1 MTVLSRES
9 RSGFFRT
16 LSEKWKIPAWKWS
29 AMVSLFLIACFGLWS
44 GIFVRKNVLSPLA
57 ISGITLSAETTDG
70 LGVDPGSA
78 FLLRSAEEIS
88 LEAVRDRLSVSPAV
102 SFTTRS
108 RSANEVEVT
117 FDQPL
122 KGGSVYTFKL
132 STDDTSADA
141 AKAASEDATGF
152 LSWAFQTK
160 KVFAIEK
167 TLPGDRAIAVPL
179 SAGIEV
185 TFTDE
190 HFTDAEDFFQIE
202 PAVKGRFERHR
213 KTLVF
218 IPEKLS
224 PKTLYTVTMKA
235 GVSVEG
241 SGDILMSDKM
251 FRFETAAEEF
261 SSENKSLDI
270 SSNWYSG
277 MAIYQFGLGA
287 TPAFSVVA
295 SGFETSSINVSV
307 YRFSD
312 EDAYLSALR
321 FEGSIPSWTRYAR
334 SVMKMDDRG
343 LEKVSSFQSNLESSG
358 WSQYFLFPEPL
369 PEGEYFVVIE
379 SDGAKAHGFFQ
390 VTDMSTYSAV
400 SDTETLVWANRVGK
414 TGAPIKGA
422 SAEIVSGE
430 KRESLF
436 GTTDGN
442 GLLSAPTPGFL
453 KDGTAPETSF
463 VRVASSDGKSVIVPV
478 ESNANY
484 SSGASGRSEAYWS
497 YLYLD
502 RETYQPTDTLA
513 FWGVLRKRDASAP
526 EQLKLKMLI
535 DGKEQRIETSEW
547 GTFIGE
553 IPIKELPVGY
563 YSAQVYLEGDD
574 PDTDTA
580 LATVGFSVETYTK
593 PAYRITL
600 APEKA
605 TALQD
610 EPVRFLGKVE
620 FFDGT
625 PVPGVELTT
634 GYPEKKMLTT
644 DNNGGFSFEERF
656 SDMKSPGRRSVS
668 VAPTSGEEGDITV
681 EASVAVFSSMVGLSS
696 EETRDGLRQKISL
709 KAFDVDFKKANAA
722 NRVFFGYYSDASTYA
737 GAAISGTRIAVKT
750 KEISYVTKEDGESYD
765 FIEKKKIKRY
775 RYEREEKN
783 LPEQVLVTGDDG
795 KAAMELSLVDGK
807 NYEVIF
813 ESVDAGGR
821 KTVLERYF
829 YGYASSGSEPDYA
842 LVQKQ
847 EGDHEYR
854 LDEEVDLSF
863 EKTDDSA
870 LPLGSRFL
878 FYRAQRGLRDAVVQS
893 DPSYR
898 FSYAERDVPN
908 IEIRGIMFTGTTYIE
923 RLMGVRFDQEDREL
937 SLSVSADKPSY
948 RPGDTV
954 NLDVSVKDP
963 DGNGRPAKVNLSA
976 VDEAQLAVA
985 PHEPSL
991 MMEDSWNG
999 IYRSVGGGI
1008 IAAYASHQYPNL
1020 KDMAERGGCF
1030 LSGTPI
1036 LMADGSEKPI
1046 ESVAVGDSV
1055 SSRASEAD
1063 PILRAGSVTQVFQ
1076 HVVDGY
1082 LVING
1087 FLRVTPEHNIFSN
1100 GRWVMAGELRIG
1112 DSVLLADNHWEKI
1125 RSIEK
1130 RGERVTVYNFS
1141 VDTYHTY
1148 FADGV
1153 YVHNN
1158 KGRSVFLDR
1167 VLFSEI
1173 ETDANGRGK
1182 TSFRVSDNLTSWR
1195 VASQAVTKDLFAGQS
1210 NDLSVPV
1217 SLPFFVLPAFNAE
1230 YVAGD
1235 KPILSLR
1242 AFGTGVTKGD
1252 PVEFSIES
1260 ESLGVKK
1267 SVSGKVFE
1275 SSDVEL
1281 PPLPE
1286 GTHEITIGARSGD
1299 KTDKLTRTIRV
1310 VPEGTWRTETAA
1322 FPVTAGTE
1330 FRPGE
1335 RGRTTIM
1342 FSEQGMS
1349 TALSELW
1356 DLAMNGSGRF
1366 DGMVAGALAKR
1377 ILNESF
1383 GEKFDPASPDEWQ
1396 PFVDENKG
1404 YKLLP
1409 YGDADLYVTALSGIA
1424 GVRDMLPAL
1433 DADILQETVEN
1444 TESSRE
1450 SVVVALLGR
1459 ALRGDAVL
1467 LDVERILSEKDL
1479 SVREKLLL
1487 GVAESALGNG
1497 ERGKL
1502 ILHEAL
1508 GAYEEHAVAIAV
1520 PSGKSGSSEELE
1532 ATALGAVIAVL
1543 SGMPEADQLFSYV
1556 NGRVSRENPFFLERI
1571 AFLESKLKH
1580 APKRGDVSI
1589 SYSLNGERKEKT
1601 MKRGETFSL
1610 SLSQDEVRTLKI
1622 EKTDGNIGATVIRTM
1637 AAKEGEGNAL
1647 SGTLQRSY
1655 SVSGAS
1661 KHELRSGDLVLV
1673 NLSSYIEA
1681 EEVKLGGC
1689 LFVTDTLPAG
1699 MKPVTSWHG
1708 SEQESNETVR
1718 IYPYSVEGQ
1727 RVKFCIPT
1735 DIKKPVEYLA
1745 RVSGK
1750 GEFSAPGTLVETS
1763 DGSRFKVF
1771 SSDRLTIK

>member
-1 MTVLSRES
+1 MAVLSQES
-9 RSGFFRT
+9 RSGFFHT
-16 LSEKWKIPAWKWS
+16 LGEKWKIPAWKWS
-29 AMVSLFLIACFGLWS
+29 AMAILFLVVSLGLWFGLS
-44 GIFVRKNVLSPLA
+44 VRKSVLSPLA
-57 ISGITLSAETTDG
+57 ISGMTLSAETSDG

-78 FLLRSAEEIS
+78 FLLRSVAEIAP
-88 LEAVRDRLSVSPAV
+88 EAVQDRLSVSPAV
-102 SFTTRS
+102 PFTTRS

-122 KGGSVYTFKL
+122 KGGSVYAFKL

-160 KVFAIEK
+160 RVFAIEK

-218 IPEKLS
+218 VPEKLS

-235 GVSVEG
+235 GVGVEG
-241 SGDILMSDKM
+241 SGDTLASDRV
-251 FRFETAAEEF
+251 FRFETAAEEQYAG
-261 SSENKSLDI
+261 NKRLDI

-287 TPAFSVVA
+287 TPAFSVAA
-295 SGFETSSINVSV
+295 SGFETSSIGVSV
-307 YRFSD
+307 YRFPD

-321 FEGSIPSWTRYAR
+321 SEGSIPSWTRYAR
-334 SVMKMDDRG
+334 ANMKTDEQG
-343 LEKVSSFQSNLESSG
+343 LAKVASFQADLESSG
-358 WSQYFLFPEPL
+358 WKQYFLFPEPL
-369 PEGEYFVVIE
+369 PEGRYFVVIE

-390 VTDMSTYSAV
+390 MTDVAAYAAA
-400 SDTETLVWANRVGK
+400 SDTETLVWANRVGGA
-414 TGAPIKGA
+414 GAPIAGA
-422 SAEIVSGE
+422 SVEIFSGA
-430 KRESLF
+430 KQESLS
-436 GTTDGN
+436 GVTDGN

-453 KDGTAPETSF
+453 KDGTAPEASF
-463 VRVASSDGKSVIVPV
+463 MRIASSDGKSVIVPV

-484 SSGASGRSEAYWS
+484 ASGASPRSEAYWS

-526 EQLKLKMLI
+526 ERLKLKMLI

-563 YSAQVYLEGDD
+563 YSAQVYMEGDD

-580 LATVGFSVETYTK
+580 LVTVGFSVETYTK

-600 APEKA
+600 YSEKP
-605 TALQD
+605 TILQD
-610 EPVRFLGKVE
+610 ESARFSGKVE

-625 PVPGVELTT
+625 PVPGVEFTT

-644 DNNGGFSFEERF
+644 DNDGGFSFEQRF

-668 VAPTSGEEGDITV
+668 VAPTSGEEGDITA
-681 EASVAVFSSMVGLSS
+681 ETSVVVFPSTIGLST

-709 KAFDVDFKKANAA
+709 KAFEIDFKKANAMGGA
-722 NRVFFGYYSDASTYA
+722 TLGYGSDASAYA
-737 GAAISGTRIAVKT
+737 GAAVSGNRIVAKV
-750 KEISYVTKEDGESYD
+750 KEISFIRKEDGEFYD

-775 RYEREEKN
+775 RYEREEKK
-783 LPEQVLVTGDDG
+783 LPEQALVTGDDG
-795 KAAMELSLVDGK
+795 KVAMELSLSDGK
-807 NYEVIF
+807 GYEVVF
-813 ESVDAGGR
+813 EATSSDGR

-829 YGYASSGSEPDYA
+829 YGYTSSSEPDYA
-842 LVQKQ
+842 LVPKQ
-847 EGDHEYR
+847 DANHKYH
-854 LDEEVDLSF
+854 LDEAVELSF
-863 EKTDDSA
+863 GKTDDSA
-870 LPLGSRFL
+870 LPSGSRFL

-893 DPSYR
+893 DASYR

-908 IEIRGIMFTGTTYIE
+908 VEIRGVMFTGTTYIE
-923 RLMGVRFDQEDREL
+923 RLTGVRFDQEDREL

-991 MMEDSWNG
+991 MGDWNG
-999 IYRSVGGGI
+999 MYRSVGGGI

-1030 LSGTPI
+1030 LPGTPI
-1036 LMADGSEKPI
+1036 LMSDGSEKPI
-1046 ESVAVGDSV
+1046 ESIAVGDSV
-1055 SSRASEAD
+1055 SSRVSESD
-1063 PILRAGSVTQVFQ
+1063 PMLRAGSVTQIFR

-1087 FLRVTPEHNIFSN
+1087 FLHVTPEHNIFSN

-1112 DSVLLADNHWEKI
+1112 DKVLLADNHWERI
-1125 RSIEK
+1125 NSIEK
-1130 RGERVTVYNFS
+1130 RGERVTVHNFS

-1153 YVHNN
+1153 YVHND

-1182 TSFRVSDNLTSWR
+1182 TSFRAPDNLTSWR

-1210 NDLSVPV
+1210 NELSVPV
-1217 SLPFFVLPAFNAE
+1217 SLPFFVLPTFNTE
-1230 YVAGD
+1230 YIAGD

-1242 AFGTGVTKGD
+1242 AFGTGVAKGD
-1252 PVEFSIES
+1252 QVEFSIES

-1267 SVSGKVFE
+1267 TVSGKVFE
-1275 SSDVEL
+1275 SSDAEL
-1281 PPLPE
+1281 LALPE

-1322 FPVTAGTE
+1322 FPVVAGTE

-1335 RGRTTIM
+1335 HGRTTIM

-1349 TALSELW
+1349 VALSELW

-1366 DGMVAGALAKR
+1366 DGMVAGAAAKR

-1396 PFVDENKG
+1396 PFVDGNKG
-1404 YKLLP
+1404 YRLFP
-1409 YGDADLYVTALSGIA
+1409 YGDADLYVTALSGVA
-1424 GVRDMLPAL
+1424 GVRDMLPAS
-1433 DADILQETVEN
+1433 DADIFQEAIESP
-1444 TESSRE
+1444 ESSRE

-1467 LDVERILSEKDL
+1467 LDVERMLSEKDL
-1479 SVREKLLL
+1479 SVHEKLLL

-1497 ERGKL
+1497 EQGKL
-1502 ILHEAL
+1502 ILREAL
-1508 GAYEEHAVAIAV
+1508 GAYEEHAVTIAV
-1520 PSGKSGSSEELE
+1520 PSGESGSSEELE

-1556 NGRVSRENPFFLERI
+1556 NGRISRENPFFLERI

-1610 SLSQDEVRTLKI
+1610 SLSQDDMRTLKI
-1622 EKTDGNIGATVIRTM
+1622 EKADGNVGATVVRTM
-1637 AAKEGEGNAL
+1637 AAEEGEGNAL

-1661 KHELRSGDLVLV
+1661 KHELRSGDLVSV
-1673 NLSSYIEA
+1673 KFAPHIEA
-1681 EEVKLGGC
+1681 EETKPGEC

-1708 SEQESNETVR
+1708 LERESDGTVR

-1727 RVKFCIPT
+1727 WVKFCIPT
-1735 DIKKPVEYLA
+1735 DRKKPVEYLA

-1771 SSDRLTIK
+1771 SGDRVTIK

>member
-1 MTVLSRES
+1 MTVLSQES

-16 LSEKWKIPAWKWS
+16 LGEKWKIPAWKWS
-29 AMVSLFLIACFGLWS
+29 AMGILFLIVSLGLWFGLS
-44 GIFVRKNVLSPLA
+44 ARKSVLSPLA
-57 ISGITLSAETTDG
+57 ISGMTLSAETSDG

-78 FLLRSAEEIS
+78 FLLRSVAEIAP
-88 LEAVRDRLSVSPAV
+88 EAVQDRLSVSPAV
-102 SFTTRS
+102 PFTTRS
-108 RSANEVEVT
+108 RSANEVEVA

-122 KGGSVYTFKL
+122 KGGSVYAFKL

-160 KVFAIEK
+160 KVFGVEK
-167 TLPGDRAIAVPL
+167 TLPGDRATAVPL
-179 SAGIEV
+179 SAGIEM

-218 IPEKLS
+218 VPEKLS

-235 GVSVEG
+235 GVGVEG
-241 SGDILMSDKM
+241 SGDTLASDKV
-251 FRFETAAEEF
+251 FRFETAAEEQYAG
-261 SSENKSLDI
+261 NKSLDI

-287 TPAFSVVA
+287 TPAFSVAA
-295 SGFETSSINVSV
+295 SGFETSSIGVSV
-307 YRFSD
+307 YRFPD
-312 EDAYLSALR
+312 ENTYLSALR
-321 FEGSIPSWTRYAR
+321 SEGSIPSWTRYAR
-334 SVMKMDDRG
+334 ANMKTDEQG
-343 LEKVSSFQSNLESSG
+343 LAKVSSFQANLESSG
-358 WSQYFLFPEPL
+358 WRQYFMFPEPL
-369 PEGEYFVVIE
+369 PEGQYLVVIE

-390 VTDMSTYSAV
+390 MTDVAAYVAA
-400 SDTETLVWANRVGK
+400 SDTETLVWANRVGGA
-414 TGAPIKGA
+414 GAPIAGA
-422 SAEIVSGE
+422 SVEIFSGA
-430 KRESLF
+430 KQESLS

-442 GLLSAPTPGFL
+442 GLLSAPTLGFL
-453 KDGTAPETSF
+453 KDGTAPEASF
-463 VRVASSDGKSVIVPV
+463 MRIASSDGKSVIVPV

-484 SSGASGRSEAYWS
+484 ASGASGRNEAYWS

-502 RETYQPTDTLA
+502 RETYRPTDTLA

-526 EQLKLKMLI
+526 EQFKLKMLI

-563 YSAQVYLEGDD
+563 YSAQVYMEGDD

-580 LATVGFSVETYTK
+580 LVTVGFSVETYTK

-600 APEKA
+600 APEKRA
-605 TALQD
+605 ILQD
-610 EPVRFLGKVE
+610 EPARFSGKAE

-625 PVPGVELTT
+625 PAVGVELAG
-634 GYPEKKMLTT
+634 GYPEKKMVT
-644 DNNGGFSFEERF
+644 DEDGSFSFEEQF
-656 SDMKSPGRRSVS
+656 SDVKSLSRRSVS
-668 VAPTSGEEGDITV
+668 VAPTSGEEGDITA
-681 EASVAVFSSMVGLSS
+681 EASVVVFSSTIGLSTK
-696 EETRDGLRQKISL
+696 ETRDGLRQKISL
-709 KAFDVDFKKANAA
+709 KAFDIDFKKADAA
-722 NRVFFGYYSDASTYA
+722 KDLSFGYGSDDSMYA
-737 GAAISGTRIAVKT
+737 GAAVSGVRIAVKT
-750 KEISYVTKEDGESYD
+750 KEISSVRKEDGESYD

-783 LPEQVLVTGDDG
+783 LPEQALVTGDDG
-795 KAAMELSLVDGK
+795 KVAMELSLSDGK
-807 NYEVIF
+807 GYEVVF
-813 ESVDAGGR
+813 EATSSDGR
-821 KTVLERYF
+821 KTVLDRYF
-829 YGYASSGSEPDYA
+829 YGYASSSEPGYA
-842 LVQKQ
+842 LVPKQ
-847 EGDHEYR
+847 EANHEYR
-854 LDEEVDLSF
+854 LDEEVELSF
-863 EKTDDSA
+863 EKTDNSA
-870 LPLGSRFL
+870 VPSGSRFL

-893 DPSYR
+893 DVSYR
-898 FSYAERDVPN
+898 FFYAERDVPN
-908 IEIRGIMFTGTTYIE
+908 VEIRGVMFTGTTYVE
-923 RLMGVRFDQEDREL
+923 RLTGVLFDQKEREL

-954 NLDVSVKDP
+954 NLDVFVKDP

-976 VDEAQLAVA
+976 VDEAQFAVA
-985 PHEPSL
+985 PHEPYVIGG
-991 MMEDSWNG
+991 SWRG
-999 IYRSVGGGI
+999 LYRSVGGGI
-1008 IAAYASHQYPNL
+1008 VAAYASHQYPDL

-1030 LSGTPI
+1030 LPGTPI

-1046 ESVAVGDSV
+1046 ESIAVGDLV
-1055 SSRASEAD
+1055 SSRASESD
-1063 PILRAGSVTQVFQ
+1063 PMLRAGSVTQVFR

-1082 LVING
+1082 LIING
-1087 FLRVTPEHNIFSN
+1087 FLRVTPEHNIFSD

-1112 DSVLLADNHWEKI
+1112 DSVLLADNRWVNI

-1130 RGERVTVYNFS
+1130 RGERVTVHNFS

-1153 YVHNN
+1153 YAHND

-1182 TSFRVSDNLTSWR
+1182 TSFRVPDNLTSWR

-1210 NDLSVPV
+1210 NELSVPV
-1217 SLPFFVLPAFNAE
+1217 GLPFFVLPAFNTE

-1267 SVSGKVFE
+1267 TVSGKVFE
-1275 SSDVEL
+1275 SSDAEL
-1281 PPLPE
+1281 PVLPE

-1322 FPVTAGTE
+1322 FPVAAGTE

-1335 RGRTTIM
+1335 HGRTTIM
-1342 FSEQGMS
+1342 FGEQGMS
-1349 TALSELW
+1349 AALSELW

-1366 DGMVAGALAKR
+1366 DGMVAKAAAR
-1377 ILNESF
+1377 WILNESF
-1383 GEKFDPASPDEWQ
+1383 GEKFDPVSPDEWQ
-1396 PFVDENKG
+1396 PFVDGNKG
-1404 YKLLP
+1404 YRLFP
-1409 YGDADLYVTALSGIA
+1409 YGDADLYVTAFSGIA
-1424 GVRDMLPAL
+1424 GVRDMLPAS
-1433 DADILQETVEN
+1433 DADILQEAIEDP
-1444 TESSRE
+1444 ESSRE
-1450 SVVVALLGR
+1450 SVAVALLGR

-1467 LDVERILSEKDL
+1467 LDVERMLSEKDL

-1502 ILHEAL
+1502 ILREVL
-1508 GAYEEHAVAIAV
+1508 GAYEEHAATLAV
-1520 PSGKSGSSEELE
+1520 PSGEQGSSEELE
-1532 ATALGAVIAVL
+1532 ATALGAVIASL
-1543 SGMPEADQLFSYV
+1543 SEMPEADQLFSYV
-1556 NGRVSRENPFFLERI
+1556 NGRVSRENPFFLEHI

-1580 APKRGDVSI
+1580 ASRRGDISI

-1622 EKTDGNIGATVIRTM
+1622 EKTDGNVGATVVRTM
-1637 AAKEGEGNAL
+1637 TAKEGEGNAL
-1647 SGTLQRSY
+1647 FGTLQRSY

-1661 KHELRSGDLVLV
+1661 KRELRSGDLVSV
-1673 NLSSYIEA
+1673 EFTPRIEA
-1681 EEVKLGGC
+1681 EETKPGEC

-1699 MKPVTSWHG
+1699 MKPVTSWRDIG
-1708 SEQESNETVR
+1708 WDGNDESRV
-1718 IYPYSVEGQ
+1718 YPYSVEGQ

-1735 DIKKPVEYLA
+1735 ERRKPVEYLA

-1750 GEFSAPGTLVETS
+1750 GEFSAPGTLVETG

-1771 SSDRLTIK
+1771 SDDRVTIK

>member
-1 MTVLSRES
+1 MTVLSQES
-9 RSGFFRT
+9 RLGFFRT
-16 LSEKWKIPAWKWS
+16 LGEKWKIPAWKWS
-29 AMVSLFLIACFGLWS
+29 AMAILFLVVSLGLWFGLS
-44 GIFVRKNVLSPLA
+44 ARKSVLSPLA
-57 ISGITLSAETTDG
+57 ISGMTLSAETSDG

-78 FLLRSAEEIS
+78 FLLRSVAEIAP
-88 LEAVRDRLSVSPAV
+88 EAVQDRLSVSPAV
-102 SFTTRS
+102 PFTTRS

-122 KGGSVYTFKL
+122 KGGSVYAFKL
-132 STDDTSADA
+132 STDDTSADS

-160 KVFAIEK
+160 KVFGVEK
-167 TLPGDRAIAVPL
+167 TLPGDRATAVPL

-185 TFTDE
+185 IFTDE

-218 IPEKLS
+218 VPEKLS
-224 PKTLYTVTMKA
+224 SKTLYTVTMKA
-235 GVSVEG
+235 GVGVEG
-241 SGDILMSDKM
+241 SGDTLASDKV
-251 FRFETAAEEF
+251 FRFETAAEEQYAG
-261 SSENKSLDI
+261 NKSLDI

-287 TPAFSVVA
+287 TPAFSVAA
-295 SGFETSSINVSV
+295 SGFETSSIGVSV
-307 YRFSD
+307 YRFPD
-312 EDAYLSALR
+312 EDTYLSALR
-321 FEGSIPSWTRYAR
+321 SEGSVPSWTRYAR
-334 SVMKMDDRG
+334 ANMKTDEQG
-343 LEKVSSFQSNLESSG
+343 LAKVSSFQADLESSG
-358 WSQYFLFPEPL
+358 WKQYFLFPEPL
-369 PEGEYFVVIE
+369 PEGRYLVVIE

-390 VTDMSTYSAV
+390 MTDVAAYAAA
-400 SDTETLVWANRVGK
+400 SDTETLVWANRVGGA
-414 TGAPIKGA
+414 GAPIAGA
-422 SAEIVSGE
+422 SVEIFSSA
-430 KRESLF
+430 KQESLF
-436 GTTDGN
+436 GVTDGN

-453 KDGTAPETSF
+453 KDGTASEASF
-463 VRVASSDGKSVIVPV
+463 MRIASSDGKSVIVPI
-478 ESNANY
+478 ESNVNY
-484 SSGASGRSEAYWS
+484 ASGASPRGEAYWS

-526 EQLKLKMLI
+526 ERLKLKMLI

-563 YSAQVYLEGDD
+563 YSAQVYMEGDD

-580 LATVGFSVETYTK
+580 LVTVGFSVETYTK

-605 TALQD
+605 TVLQN
-610 EPVRFLGKVE
+610 EPVRFLGKAE

-625 PVPGVELTT
+625 PAVGVELTT

-644 DNNGGFSFEERF
+644 DNDGGFSFEQRF

-668 VAPTSGEEGDITV
+668 VAPTSGEEGDITA
-681 EASVAVFSSMVGLSS
+681 EASVAVFSSTIGLSA

-709 KAFDVDFKKANAA
+709 MAFDIDFKKADAA
-722 NRVFFGYYSDASTYA
+722 KDMFFGYGSDDSVYA
-737 GAAISGTRIAVKT
+737 GAAVSGARIAVKA
-750 KEISYVTKEDGESYD
+750 KEISYVRKEDGESYD

-783 LPEQVLVTGDDG
+783 LPEQALVTGDDG
-795 KAAMELSLVDGK
+795 KVAMELSLSDGK
-807 NYEVIF
+807 GYEVVF
-813 ESVDAGGR
+813 EVASSDGR

-829 YGYASSGSEPDYA
+829 YGYASSSEPDYA
-842 LVQKQ
+842 LVPKR
-847 EGDHEYR
+847 EADHEYR
-854 LDEEVDLSF
+854 LDEEVELSF

-870 LPLGSRFL
+870 VPSGSRFL

-893 DPSYR
+893 DASYR

-908 IEIRGIMFTGTTYIE
+908 IEIRGVMFTGTTYIE
-923 RLMGVRFDQEDREL
+923 RLTGVRFDQKEREL

-991 MMEDSWNG
+991 MGDWNG
-999 IYRSVGGGI
+999 MYRSVGGGI

-1020 KDMAERGGCF
+1020 KDMAEKGGCF

-1046 ESVAVGDSV
+1046 ESIAVGDSV

-1063 PILRAGSVTQVFQ
+1063 PMLHAGNVTQVFR

-1082 LVING
+1082 LIING
-1087 FLRVTPEHNIFSN
+1087 VLYVTPEHNIFSN
-1100 GRWVMAGELRIG
+1100 GRWVTAGELRIG
-1112 DSVLLADNHWEKI
+1112 ESILLADNHWEKI

-1148 FADGV
+1148 FANGV
-1153 YVHNN
+1153 YVHND

-1173 ETDANGRGK
+1173 ETDADGRGR
-1182 TSFRVSDNLTSWR
+1182 TSFRVPDNLTSWR

-1210 NDLSVPV
+1210 NELSVPV
-1217 SLPFFVLPAFNAE
+1217 SLPFFVLPAFNTE

-1242 AFGTGVTKGD
+1242 AFGTGVTKDD

-1267 SVSGKVFE
+1267 SVSGRVFE
-1275 SSDVEL
+1275 PSDAEL
-1281 PPLPE
+1281 PALPE
-1286 GTHEITIGARSGD
+1286 GMHEITIGARSGD
-1299 KTDKLTRTIRV
+1299 ETDKLTRTIRV

-1322 FPVTAGTE
+1322 FPVAAGTE

-1335 RGRTTIM
+1335 HGRTTIM

-1366 DGMVAGALAKR
+1366 DGMVAGAAAKR
-1377 ILNESF
+1377 ILNERF
-1383 GEKFDPASPDEWQ
+1383 GEKFDLAISGDWE
-1396 PFVDENKG
+1396 PFVDGNKG

-1409 YGDADLYVTALSGIA
+1409 YGDADLYVTAFSGIA
-1424 GVRDMLPAL
+1424 GVRDMLPAS
-1433 DADILQETVEN
+1433 DADIFQEAIESP
-1444 TESSRE
+1444 ESSRE
-1450 SVVVALLGR
+1450 SVAVALLGR

-1467 LDVERILSEKDL
+1467 LDVERMLSEKDL

-1502 ILHEAL
+1502 ILREAL
-1508 GAYEEHAVAIAV
+1508 GAHEEHAATLAV
-1520 PSGKSGSSEELE
+1520 PSGELGSSEELE
-1532 ATALGAVIAVL
+1532 ATALGAVIAAL

-1580 APKRGDVSI
+1580 APKRGDISI
-1589 SYSLNGERKEKT
+1589 SYSLNGKREEK
-1601 MKRGETFSL
+1601 KIGRGETFSL
-1610 SLSQDEVRTLKI
+1610 SLLPDEVRTFKI
-1622 EKTDGNIGATVIRTM
+1622 EKTDGNIGATVVRTM

-1647 SGTLQRSY
+1647 FGTLQRKY
-1655 SVSGAS
+1655 SVSGTS
-1661 KHELRSGDLVLV
+1661 KRELRSGDLVWV
-1673 NLSSYIEA
+1673 EFTPHIES
-1681 EEVKLGGC
+1681 EETKPGEC

-1699 MKPVTSWHG
+1699 MKLVTSWQG
-1708 SEQESNETVR
+1708 IDWSEYDESR

-1735 DIKKPVEYLA
+1735 DRRKPVEYLA

-1750 GEFSAPGTLVETS
+1750 GEFSAPGTLVETG

-1771 SSDRLTIK
+1771 SGDRITIK